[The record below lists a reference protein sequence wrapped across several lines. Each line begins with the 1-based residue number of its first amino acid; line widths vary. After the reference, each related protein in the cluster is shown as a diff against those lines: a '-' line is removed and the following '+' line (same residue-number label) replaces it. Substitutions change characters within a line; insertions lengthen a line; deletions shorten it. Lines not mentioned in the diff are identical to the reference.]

1 MHLPSH
7 PLWFWLILVSPF
19 LIWLALWIMA
29 RNPKVSLK
37 PLTPWLVAGTI
48 LFLMP
53 YVFLDVSPT
62 GSNKVLRLV
71 SGAAFYTCLVV
82 SAWLQRRNMFE
93 TLRSPN
99 AKWYSRWKSAEFS
112 IPAPSMRIL
121 VRDIDSVSPWYV
133 EKLGLRKLA
142 EVPSGEPSDAIFR
155 FKADGHSVILT
166 TRSGFQTGKTPI
178 LFTKKIGRIR
188 DVLAARGVESGPI
201 EQDRQGIHYFQ
212 IHDPEGNA
220 IEVVEER

>member
-1 MHLPSH
+1 MHLPPH
-7 PLWFWLILVSPF
+7 PVWFWLILLSPF
-19 LIWLALWIMA
+19 LVWLTLWIVA
-29 RNPKVSLK
+29 QNPKVSLK
-37 PLTPWLVAGTI
+37 PLRPWLVAGCI
-48 LFLMP
+48 LFVIP
-53 YVFLDVSPT
+53 YIFLDVSPT
-62 GSNKVLRLV
+62 GGNKAARLV
-71 SGAAFYTCLVV
+71 VQAAFYTCLCVQ
-82 SAWLQRRNMFE
+82 AWLQRLYMFE
-93 TLRSPN
+93 TLRSPD

-112 IPAPSMRIL
+112 VPAPSLRIL

-142 EVPSGEPSDAIFR
+142 AAPPAEPSAAIFR
-155 FKADGHSVILT
+155 FKADGNSVILT

-178 LFTKKIGRIR
+178 LFAKKIGRMR
-188 DVLAARGVESGPI
+188 DVMSARGVDVGAI

>member
-1 MHLPSH
+1 M
-7 PLWFWLILVSPF
+7 VSPF
-19 LIWLALWIMA
+19 LIWLVLCVVAQ
-29 RNPKVSLK
+29 NPRVSLK
-37 PLTPWLVAGTI
+37 PLRPWLVTGTI
-48 LFLMP
+48 LFFVP
-53 YVFLDVSPT
+53 YVFLDAA
-62 GSNKVLRLV
+62 GSNKAVRLV
-71 SGAAFYTCLVV
+71 VGAAFWTCFLI
-82 SAWLQRRNMFE
+82 SSWIRTRDTFE

-99 AKWYSRWKSAEFS
+99 TKWYSRWKSAKFS
-112 IPAPSMRIL
+112 VPAPNLRIL

-142 EVPSGEPSDAIFR
+142 EAPPGEPSDAIFR

-166 TRSGFQTGKTPI
+166 TRSGVQAGKTPI

-201 EQDRQGIHYFQ
+201 ERDRQGIHYFQ

-220 IEVVEER
+220 IEVVEEY